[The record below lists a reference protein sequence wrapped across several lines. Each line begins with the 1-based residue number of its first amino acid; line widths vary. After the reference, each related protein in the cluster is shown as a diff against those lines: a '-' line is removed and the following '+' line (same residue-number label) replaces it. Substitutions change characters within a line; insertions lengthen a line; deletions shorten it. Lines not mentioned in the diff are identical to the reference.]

1 MTHND
6 NELSQAELSPVE
18 LDLVLTGIAHG
29 GESVGRADDG
39 RVVFARYGIPGERVT
54 VRVSNPDPE
63 ARMWR
68 GDVVAVREASPHR
81 VPHVWPAADPLG
93 RGTTE
98 AGRVAVPG
106 GADFGHIDLAHQRE
120 LKTRIVAEQLAR
132 IGGIDVNETEY
143 SGVLP
148 PLTDTAGGLGWRT
161 RMAYAIDEQGRIAMR
176 QARSHA
182 LIPTPTMPLEHPK
195 LAALKLGEVDLT
207 GLEKIELAVSNTN
220 EPPLILAVPTLTETG
235 EETRAARSAIKRLSN
250 HIASLS
256 ASNTTVNQDHDAP
269 AASIALLNQVRG
281 AASDGRG
288 RVERITGRTWLTQT
302 VPIQSLPTQTTH
314 TQLAQTLPGRRQTGQ
329 RQTGQ
334 RPTAGSYSYRVT
346 GEGFWQIH
354 SSAPETLMHDVM
366 TYAQAQ
372 PGQRWLDL
380 YAGAGLF
387 TAALADEVG
396 ERGEVISIEGAPG
409 THRDAKRN
417 LKDAPQARIVQDR
430 VERALAQLGH
440 NGGGGRN
447 RRHRNASID
456 GIVLDPPRAGAGKSA
471 ISRMLAL
478 EPGRIVYVAC
488 DPAAFAR
495 DARQLVRGGYRLES
509 LTGRDLYPHTHHIET
524 IALFTPTP

>member
-6 NELSQAELSPVE
+6 NELSHAELSPVE

-68 GDVVAVREASPHR
+68 GDVVSVHEASPHR

-98 AGRVAVPG
+98 AGRVQVPG
-106 GADFGHIDLAHQRE
+106 GADFGHIELAHQRE

-132 IGGIDVNETEY
+132 IGGIDVNETDY

-148 PLTDTAGGLGWRT
+148 PLTDTADGLGWRT

-207 GLEKIELAVSNTN
+207 GLEKIELAVSNTD

-250 HIASLS
+250 HIAS
-256 ASNTTVNQDHDAP
+256 NTTANQDHDAP

-288 RVERITGRTWLTQT
+288 RVERITGRTWLIQT
-302 VPIQSLPTQTTH
+302 VLTQSVPTQTTQ
-314 TQLAQTLPGRRQTGQ
+314 TQPGQ

-366 TYAQAQ
+366 AYAQAQ

-387 TAALADEVG
+387 TAALADAVG

>member
-1 MTHND
+1 MTDND
-6 NELSQAELSPVE
+6 NELSQAEPSPVEPLPVE

-68 GDVVAVREASPHR
+68 GDVVAVHEASPHR

-235 EETRAARSAIKRLSN
+235 EETRAARSAIKRLTN
-250 HIASLS
+250 HIAS
-256 ASNTTVNQDHDAP
+256 NTTANQDHDAP
-269 AASIALLNQVRG
+269 AASIALLNQVGG

-288 RVERITGRTWLTQT
+288 RVERITGRTWLIQTVLTQS
-302 VPIQSLPTQTTH
+302 VPIQSVPTQTTQ
-314 TQLAQTLPGRRQTGQ
+314 TQPGQT
-329 RQTGQ
+329 QTGQ

-387 TAALADEVG
+387 TAALADAVG

-447 RRHRNASID
+447 RRHRNATID

-471 ISRMLAL
+471 INRMLAL

>member
-1 MTHND
+1 MTDND
-6 NELSQAELSPVE
+6 NELSQAEPSPVEPLPVE

-68 GDVVAVREASPHR
+68 GDVVAVHEASPHR

-235 EETRAARSAIKRLSN
+235 EETRAARSAIKRLTN
-250 HIASLS
+250 HIAS
-256 ASNTTVNQDHDAP
+256 NTTANQDHDAP
-269 AASIALLNQVRG
+269 AASIALLNQVGG

-302 VPIQSLPTQTTH
+302 VPTQTAQ
-314 TQLAQTLPGRRQTGQ
+314 TQLAQ

-372 PGQRWLDL
+372 PGQGWLDL

-447 RRHRNASID
+447 RDSGRNRRHRNATID

-471 ISRMLAL
+471 INRMLAL